1 MVAYRLLWDALKEL
15 AERNVEIGEILKI
28 NDNDNTVCWSLLLN
42 VMKDGEDFFEV
53 NKWYNGTILEDMPIT
68 IVSAFVVAF
77 AVYGAFQFVMTV
89 IGG

>member
-15 AERNVEIGEILKI
+15 AERNVKIGEILKI
-28 NDNDNTVCWSLLLN
+28 NDDDNTVCWSLLLDM
-42 VMKDGEDFFEV
+42 MKDGEDFFEV
-53 NKWYNGTILEDMPIT
+53 NKWYNGTILEDEPIT
-68 IVSAFVVAF
+68 TVSAFVVAF

>member
-1 MVAYRLLWDALKEL
+1 MLYRLLWDSMKEL
-15 AERNVEIGEILKI
+15 AERNLEIGRTLKI
-28 NDNDNTVCWSLLLN
+28 NDDDNTVCWSLLLDI
-42 VMKDGEDFFEV
+42 MKQGEEVFEV
-53 NKWYNGTILEDMPIT
+53 NKWCNGTILEDMPIT

>member
-15 AERNVEIGEILKI
+15 AERNVKIGEILKI
-28 NDNDNTVCWSLLLN
+28 NDNDNTVCWSLLLDM
-42 VMKDGEDFFEV
+42 MKDGEDFFEV
-53 NKWYNGTILEDMPIT
+53 NKWYNGTILEDEPIT

>member
-1 MVAYRLLWDALKEL
+1 MVAYRLLWDALKEM
-15 AERNVEIGEILKI
+15 AERNVKIGEILKL
-28 NDNDNTVCWSLLLN
+28 NDGDNTVCWSSLLDM
-42 VMKDGEDFFEV
+42 MKDGEEFFEV

-77 AVYGAFQFVMTV
+77 AVYGAFQFVMPV

>member
-15 AERNVEIGEILKI
+15 AERNVEIGEKLKI
-28 NDNDNTVCWSLLLN
+28 NDDDNTVCWSLLLDI
-42 VMKDGEDFFEV
+42 MKNGEDFFEV

>member
-1 MVAYRLLWDALKEL
+1 MMKES
-15 AERNVEIGEILKI
+15 EEF
-28 NDNDNTVCWSLLLN
+28 C
-42 VMKDGEDFFEV
+42 EV
-53 NKWYNGTILEDMPIT
+53 NKWYNGTIPEDMPIT

>member
-1 MVAYRLLWDALKEL
+1 MVAHRLLWDALKEL
-15 AERNVEIGEILKI
+15 AERNVKIGEILKI
-28 NDNDNTVCWSLLLN
+28 NDDDNTVCWSLLLDM
-42 VMKDGEDFFEV
+42 MKDGEDFFEV

>member
-1 MVAYRLLWDALKEL
+1 MGAYRILWDSMKEL
-15 AERNVEIGEILKI
+15 AEKNVKIGEILKI
-28 NDNDNTVCWSLLLN
+28 NDDDNTVCWSLILDM
-42 VMKDGEDFFEV
+42 MKEGEDSVEV
-53 NKWYNGTILEDMPIT
+53 NKWYNGTIPEDEPIT

>member
-1 MVAYRLLWDALKEL
+1 MVAYRIMWDSLKEL
-15 AERNVEIGEILKI
+15 AERNVKIGEMLKI
-28 NDNDNTVCWSLLLN
+28 NDDDNTVCWSLLLDL
-42 VMKDGEDFFEV
+42 MKKSEEFCEV

>member
-1 MVAYRLLWDALKEL
+1 MVAYRIMWDSLKEL
-15 AERNVEIGEILKI
+15 AERNLEIGEILKI
-28 NDNDNTVCWSLLLN
+28 NDDDNTVCWSLLLDM
-42 VMKDGEDFFEV
+42 MKEGEEAFEV
-53 NKWYNGTILEDMPIT
+53 KKWYNGTILKDMPIT

>member
-15 AERNVEIGEILKI
+15 AERNVQIGEILKI
-28 NDNDNTVCWSLLLN
+28 NDDDNTVCWSLLLDM
-42 VMKDGEDFFEV
+42 MKDGEDFFEV
-53 NKWYNGTILEDMPIT
+53 NKWYNGTITEDMPIT
-68 IVSAFVVAF
+68 IVSAVVVAF

>member
-1 MVAYRLLWDALKEL
+1 MVAYRLLWDALKEM
-15 AERNVEIGEILKI
+15 AERNVKIGEILKL
-28 NDNDNTVCWSLLLN
+28 NDGDNTVCWSSLLDM
-42 VMKDGEDFFEV
+42 MKDGEEFFEV

>member
-1 MVAYRLLWDALKEL
+1 MVAYRIMWDSLKET
-15 AERNVEIGEILKI
+15 AEHMVEIGNTLKV
-28 NDNDNTVCWSLLLN
+28 NETDNNVSWSTLLDMMKEGEEVC
-42 VMKDGEDFFEV
+42 EV

>member
-1 MVAYRLLWDALKEL
+1 MGAYRILWDSMKEF
-15 AERNVEIGEILKI
+15 AEKNVKNGEILKI
-28 NDNDNTVCWSLLLN
+28 NDDDNTVCWSLILDM
-42 VMKDGEDFFEV
+42 MKEGEDFVEV
-53 NKWYNGTILEDMPIT
+53 NKWYNGTIPEDEPIT

>member
-15 AERNVEIGEILKI
+15 AERNVKIGEILKI
-28 NDNDNTVCWSLLLN
+28 NDDDNTVCWSLLLDM
-42 VMKDGEDFFEV
+42 MKDGEDFFEV
-53 NKWYNGTILEDMPIT
+53 NKWYNGTILEDEPIT